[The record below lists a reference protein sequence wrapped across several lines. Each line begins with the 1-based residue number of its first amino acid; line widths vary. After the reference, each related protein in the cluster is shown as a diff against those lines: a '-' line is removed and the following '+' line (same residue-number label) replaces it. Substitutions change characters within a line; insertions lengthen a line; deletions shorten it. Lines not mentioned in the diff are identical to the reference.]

1 MNNLHPFQVLRPLS
15 TFVLAPAL
23 GALAVLGFAP
33 FYWFPLTILALAGLF
48 HLWRNAPGAKRA
60 ALDGFTFGLGF
71 FGTGASWIY
80 VSLHDFGGMPLAAA
94 VAATA
99 LFCALLALFPALAGG
114 LQGRFKGIPASLR
127 LLALIPALWTLSEW
141 MRGWVLTGFPWL
153 AAGYSQAP
161 SSPLSG
167 FAPLLGVYGVSLAAA
182 LCAGALALLAAGK
195 QRRRVA
201 MAIALVLCSGW
212 ALKQVQ
218 WVAASGAP
226 VTVSLLQGNI
236 EQDIKWRPEKARA
249 TLQTYAEL
257 ADASRGQLII
267 MPETAL
273 PMFINDLP
281 PFYLERLKAVAQQ
294 RGGDLVFGIP
304 EEGAPGQ
311 YFNSAFSVGS
321 SPTQN
326 YRKSHLVP
334 FGEFLPLRPL
344 LFWVLNILHIP
355 LSDFS
360 RGAEVQQPMAVAG
373 QKLAVDICYE
383 DVFGEEIIR
392 QLPQAT
398 LLANLTNDAWFG
410 HSIGPWQHLQIAQ
423 MRALESGR
431 TMVRA
436 TNTGV
441 TAIINQLGE
450 IEKQA
455 PTFTTT
461 ILEGKVQGFQG
472 STPFVRF
479 GNLPALL
486 LISLLLIVAWRFR
499 P

>member
-1 MNNLHPFQVLRPLS
+1 MNETGTLRMPRPLQ
-15 TFVLAPAL
+15 TFILAPAL

-33 FYWFPLTILALAGLF
+33 FYWFPLAILALAGLF
-48 HLWRNAPGAKRA
+48 HLWNHAPSAKRA

-71 FGTGASWIY
+71 FGTGVSWVY
-80 VSLHDFGGMPLAAA
+80 VSLHDFGGMPFAAA

-114 LQGRFKGIPASLR
+114 LQGRFRTAPAALR
-127 LLALIPALWTLSEW
+127 LMLLIPALWALSDW
-141 MRGWVLTGFPWL
+141 LRGWVLTGFPWL
-153 AAGYSQAP
+153 AIGYSQVPA
-161 SSPLSG
+161 SPLAG
-167 FAPLLGVYGVSLAAA
+167 FAPLLGVYGVSLTTA
-182 LCAGALALLAAGK
+182 LCAGALTLLTMK
-195 QRRRVA
+195 NQRRRA
-201 MAIALVLCSGW
+201 AIAITFVLCSGW
-212 ALKQVQ
+212 ALKQIQ
-218 WVAASGAP
+218 WVEAAGEP
-226 VTVSLLQGNI
+226 VTISLLQGNI
-236 EQDIKWRPEKARA
+236 EQDMKWRPEKAFA
-249 TLQTYAEL
+249 TLKTYADL
-257 ADASRGQLII
+257 AAASEGKLII

-273 PMFINDLP
+273 PMFIADLP
-281 PFYLERLKAVAQQ
+281 PLYLDQLQALAQQ
-294 RGGDLVFGIP
+294 RGGDVVFGAP
-304 EEGAPGQ
+304 ETDAPTE
-311 YFNSAFSVGS
+311 YFNSAFSLGS
-321 SPTQN
+321 SPPQT

-344 LFWVLNILHIP
+344 LDWVLDILHIP

-360 RGAEVQQPMAVAG
+360 RGAKVQQPMSVAG
-373 QKLAVDICYE
+373 VKLAVDICYE

-398 LLANLTNDAWFG
+398 MLANLTNDAWFG

-441 TAIINQLGE
+441 TAIINQRGE
-450 IEKQA
+450 VEKQA
-455 PTFTTT
+455 PIFTTT
-461 ILEGKVQGFQG
+461 ILEGKAQAFQG

-486 LISLLLIVAWRFR
+486 LIALLLAAAWRFR

>member
-1 MNNLHPFQVLRPLS
+1 MLKLLI
-15 TFVLAPAL
+15 APSL
-23 GALAVLGFAP
+23 GVMAVLGFAP

-48 HLWRNAPGAKRA
+48 QLWIKASSAKRA

-71 FGTGASWIY
+71 FGTGVSWVY
-80 VSLHDFGGMPLAAA
+80 VSMHDFGGMPMAAALAA
-94 VAATA
+94 TT
-99 LFCALLALFPALAGG
+99 LFCAFLALLPALVGG
-114 LQGRFKGIPASLR
+114 LQGRCKNTPLTLR
-127 LLALIPALWTLSEW
+127 LIALIPALWALSEW
-141 MRGWVLTGFPWL
+141 LRGWILTGFPWL
-153 AAGYSQAP
+153 AVGYTQVP
-161 SSPLSG
+161 SGPLAG
-167 FAPLLGVYGVSLAAA
+167 FAPLLGVYGVSLTVALCAAA
-182 LCAGALALLAAGK
+182 LTLLFTGK
-195 QRRRVA
+195 QRLRTTI
-201 MAIALVLCSGW
+201 AITLLLSTGW

-218 WVAASGAP
+218 WVEALGTP

-236 EQDIKWRPEKARA
+236 AQDMKWRPEKARA

-257 ADASRGQLII
+257 MATSQGRLII

-273 PMFINDLP
+273 PMFIADLP
-281 PFYLERLKAVAQQ
+281 PFYLEQLEAVARQ
-294 RGGDLVFGIP
+294 RGGDLVFGVP
-304 EEGAPGQ
+304 EEGAPGE

-321 SPTQN
+321 SPTQT

-344 LFWVLNILHIP
+344 LSWVLNILHIP

-360 RGAEVQQPMAVAG
+360 RGADVQQPMAVAG
-373 QKLAVDICYE
+373 IKLAVDICYE

-392 QLPQAT
+392 QLPQASM
-398 LLANLTNDAWFG
+398 LANLTNDAWFG

-441 TAIINQLGE
+441 TAIINHKGE

-455 PTFTTT
+455 PTFITT
-461 ILEGKVQGFQG
+461 ILEGKAQAFQG
-472 STPFVRF
+472 STPYVRF

-486 LISLLLIVAWRFR
+486 LMCLLLIATWRFR

>member
-1 MNNLHPFQVLRPLS
+1 MLNLL
-15 TFVLAPAL
+15 LAPAL
-23 GALAVLGFAP
+23 GALAVAGFAP

-48 HLWRNAPGAKRA
+48 HLWINATSAKRA
-60 ALDGFTFGLGF
+60 VLDGFTFGLGF
-71 FGTGASWIY
+71 FGTGVSWIY

-99 LFCALLALFPALAGG
+99 LFCTLLSLFPALAGG
-114 LQGRFKGIPASLR
+114 LQGRFRNIPASLR
-127 LLALIPALWTLSEW
+127 LLALIPALWALSEW

-153 AAGYSQAP
+153 AVGYSQVP

-182 LCAGALALLAAGK
+182 LCAGALSLLAAGE
-195 QRRRVA
+195 QRRRA
-201 MAIALVLCSGW
+201 AIVLLLVLGSGW

-218 WVAASGAP
+218 WVEASGAP

-236 EQDIKWRPEKARA
+236 EQSMKWRPEKARA
-249 TLQTYAEL
+249 TLQTYAGL
-257 ADASRGQLII
+257 AAESRGQLII

-273 PMFINDLP
+273 PMFVAGLP
-281 PFYLERLKAVAQQ
+281 PFYLDRLKVLAQQ
-294 RGGDLVFGIP
+294 RGADLVFGAP
-304 EEGAPGQ
+304 EEGRGGE
-311 YFNSAFSVGS
+311 YFNSAFSLGT
-321 SPTQN
+321 SPPQT

-344 LFWVLNILHIP
+344 LDWVLNILHIP

-398 LLANLTNDAWFG
+398 ILANLTNDAWFG

-441 TAIINQLGE
+441 TAIIDPRGKVK
-450 IEKQA
+450 KQA

-461 ILEGKVQGFQG
+461 ILEGQAQGFQG
-472 STPFVRF
+472 STPFIRF

-486 LISLLLIVAWRFR
+486 LAVLLLIAAWRLR

>member
-1 MNNLHPFQVLRPLS
+1 MLKLLIAPL
-15 TFVLAPAL
+15 L
-23 GALAVLGFAP
+23 GVLAVLGFAP

-48 HLWRNAPGAKRA
+48 LLWSNAPSAKRA

-71 FGTGASWIY
+71 FGTGVSWVY
-80 VSLHDFGGMPLAAA
+80 VSLHDFGGMPFAAA
-94 VAATA
+94 LAATA

-114 LQGRFKGIPASLR
+114 LQGRFKSAPTTLR
-127 LLALIPALWTLSEW
+127 ILALMPALWALSEW
-141 MRGWVLTGFPWL
+141 LRGWVLTGFPWL
-153 AAGYSQAP
+153 AVGYTQVP
-161 SSPLSG
+161 SSPLAG
-167 FAPLLGVYGVSLAAA
+167 FAPLLGVYGVSLTVA
-182 LCAGALALLAAGK
+182 LCAAALALLATTR
-195 QRRRVA
+195 QRLRA
-201 MAIALVLCSGW
+201 AIAITLLLSTGW
-212 ALKQVQ
+212 TLKQVQ
-218 WVAASGAP
+218 WVEALGAP

-236 EQDIKWRPEKARA
+236 EQDMKWRPEKARA
-249 TLQTYAEL
+249 TLQTYADL
-257 ADASRGQLII
+257 AAASRGRLII

-281 PFYLERLKAVAQQ
+281 PLYLEELKAVAQQ
-294 RGGDLVFGIP
+294 RGGDLVFGVP
-304 EEGAPGQ
+304 EEGAPDE
-311 YFNSAFSVGS
+311 YFNSALSMGA
-321 SPTQN
+321 SPAQN

-344 LFWVLNILHIP
+344 LGWVLNILHIP

-360 RGAEVQQPMAVAG
+360 RGADVQQPMNVAG
-373 QKLAVDICYE
+373 LKLAVDICYE

-398 LLANLTNDAWFG
+398 MLANLTNDAWFG

-431 TMVRA
+431 SMVRA

-441 TAIINQLGE
+441 TAIINQRGE
-450 IEKQA
+450 VEKQA

-461 ILEGKVQGFQG
+461 ILEGKAQPFRG
-472 STPFVRF
+472 STPYVRF

-486 LISLLLIVAWRFR
+486 LMCLLLVASWRFR

>member
-1 MNNLHPFQVLRPLS
+1 LLKLLIAPF
-15 TFVLAPAL
+15 L
-23 GALAVLGFAP
+23 GMLAVLGFAP

-48 HLWRNAPGAKRA
+48 HLWRHAPGAKRA
-60 ALDGFTFGLGF
+60 ALEGFTFGLGF

-94 VAATA
+94 VAATG
-99 LFCALLALFPALAGG
+99 LFCALLAFFPALVGG
-114 LQGRFKGIPASLR
+114 LQGRFRSIPAKLR
-127 LLALIPALWTLSEW
+127 LLALIPALWALSEW

-153 AAGYSQAP
+153 AVGYSQVP

-167 FAPLLGVYGVSLAAA
+167 FAPLLGVYGVSLATA
-182 LCAGALALLAAGK
+182 LCAGALALLATKK
-195 QRRRVA
+195 QRRLPVI
-201 MAIALVLCSGW
+201 AIVLVLCSGW
-212 ALKQVQ
+212 ALRQAQ
-218 WVAASGAP
+218 WVEALGAP

-236 EQDIKWRPEKARA
+236 EQDMKWRPEKARA
-249 TLQTYAEL
+249 TLQTYAGL
-257 ADASRGQLII
+257 AAASRGQLII

-281 PFYLERLKAVAQQ
+281 PYYLDQLKALAQQ
-294 RGGDLVFGIP
+294 RGGDLVFGVP
-304 EEGAPGQ
+304 EEGAPGE

-321 SPTQN
+321 SPTQT

-344 LFWVLNILHIP
+344 LDWVLNILHIP

-360 RGAEVQQPMAVAG
+360 RGAEVQRPMSVAG

-398 LLANLTNDAWFG
+398 MLANLTNDAWFG

-441 TAIINQLGE
+441 TAIINQRGE
-450 IEKQA
+450 VEKLA

-461 ILEGKVQGFQG
+461 ILEGQVQGFQG

-486 LISLLLIVAWRFR
+486 LLSSLLIVGWRFR
-499 P
+499 H